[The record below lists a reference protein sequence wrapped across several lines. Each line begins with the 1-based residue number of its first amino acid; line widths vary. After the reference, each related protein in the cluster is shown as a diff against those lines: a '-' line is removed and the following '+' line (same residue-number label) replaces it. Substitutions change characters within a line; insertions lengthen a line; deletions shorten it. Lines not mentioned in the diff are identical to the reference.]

1 MGNQYSTSLSVVVT
15 TAASVLA
22 GGIGSA
28 IGLYV
33 AYPIDVLKTKAQVT
47 VCTKGKA
54 DESVLELAKNI
65 HKQEGIG
72 GFYGGVKSAMIG
84 KALVSSMSFGAN
96 QLVIGVLNACNFLG
110 GGVGSTRVATPFLT
124 LLLAACFAGVVGT
137 FINCPLGEF
146 ASES

>member
-1 MGNQYSTSLSVVVT
+1 MGYHYSTSLSVVLD
-15 TAASVLA
+15 TASSVLA

-33 AYPIDVLKTKAQVT
+33 AYPIDVLKTKAQVA
-47 VCTKGKA
+47 VCTKGKV
-54 DESVLELAKNI
+54 DESVFERARNI
-65 HKQEGIG
+65 LTQEGIG

-96 QLVIGVLNACNFLG
+96 RLVISVLNASNFLG
-110 GGVGSTRVATPFLT
+110 GGVGGTTPFVT
-124 LLLAACFAGVVGT
+124 LLFAACFAGIVGT

-146 ASES
+146 AS

>member
-1 MGNQYSTSLSVVVT
+1 MGNQNSTSLSVVVS

-54 DESVLELAKNI
+54 DESVLERAINI

-96 QLVIGVLNACNFLG
+96 QLVIGVLNAYNFGGG
-110 GGVGSTRVATPFLT
+110 GGVGSTRATTPFLT
-124 LLLAACFAGVVGT
+124 LL
-137 FINCPLGEF
+137 
-146 ASES
+146 

>member
-1 MGNQYSTSLSVVVT
+1 MGYQSTALSVVLG

-28 IGLYV
+28 VGTGI

-47 VCTKGKA
+47 VCTTGNA
-54 DESVLELAKNI
+54 DESVFQRARNI
-65 HKQEGIG
+65 FTKEGIG

-84 KALVSSMSFGAN
+84 KAVVSSMSFGAN
-96 QLVIGVLNACNFLG
+96 RLVISGLNASNFLG
-110 GGVGSTRVATPFLT
+110 GGVGGTTPFVT
-124 LLLAACFAGVVGT
+124 LLLAACFAGIVGT

-146 ASES
+146 ASLPCN